1 MPKLLVA
8 LALAA
13 PAAGYIQPAAPGARA
28 TVKVQ
33 ETKADLEVLAKQLN
47 PAVGFW
53 DPLGCLNFD
62 FWQLGNEGTI
72 GYLRHAEI
80 KHGRVAMAGFL
91 GYLAQSTD
99 FVSGPHNN
107 LPFRGYEPGL
117 TPPEQWDA
125 IPLKG
130 KLQIFIFI
138 GMLESYG
145 EILPVHYTKGGL
157 PGYYPPIKSAR
168 PEIAFNLYDP
178 FNWFDEEKDKVR
190 GRQVEIN
197 NGRLAMLGLFSILS
211 ESKVPGS
218 VPALSGLIPEYS
230 GNYMVPFEGDFS
242 LFFVSPEKVN
252 SATLCNATKED
263 MADLAE
269 ANPDFLGRSLGL
281 WDPLGCLNLD
291 FWKQGNEAT
300 IGYLRHAEIK
310 HGRVAMA
317 GFLGYLAQST
327 DFVSGP
333 HNTLPFRG
341 YEAGLTPPEQWDAI
355 PLYGK
360 LQILVFVGMLES
372 YGEGAGNPD
381 GYVHYTK
388 GGLPGYFPA
397 IAGRA
402 GFGQVTL
409 NLYDPLGWFNE
420 DKDKVRGRQ
429 VEINNGRLAMLGIFS
444 LLSEAKVPG
453 AVPPL
458 AGLIPAYSGN
468 CMVPFEGDF
477 SISSIFF
484 VNPESASTQSARP
497 LTPCDAS
504 KQEMAALAEAK

>member
-1 MPKLLVA
+1 MLGIFSILSESKVPGSVPLITGLIPEYKGDYMVPFEADFSLFFVNPTLPSSDVTEMKATKEDMAA
-8 LALAA
+8 LAEA
-13 PAAGYIQPAAPGARA
+13 
-28 TVKVQ
+28 
-33 ETKADLEVLAKQLN
+33 N
-47 PAVGFW
+47 PDYLGSSLGLW
-53 DPLGCLNFD
+53 DPLGCLNLN
-62 FWQLGNEGTI
+62 FWNVGNEETI

-80 KHGRVAMAGFL
+80 KHGRVAMAAFL

-99 FVSGPHNN
+99 FVSGPHNT

-230 GNYMVPFEGDFS
+230 GNYMVPFVGDFS

-252 SATLCNATKED
+252 SDSQPAALCNATKDD
-263 MADLAE
+263 MAALAE
-269 ANPDFLGRSLGL
+269 SNPDFLGRSLGL

-341 YEAGLTPPEQWDAI
+341 YEPGLTPPEQWDAI
-355 PLYGK
+355 PLKGK
-360 LQILVFVGMLES
+360 LQIFIFIGMLES
-372 YGEGAGNPD
+372 YGEI
-381 GYVHYTK
+381 
-388 GGLPGYFPA
+388 L
-397 IAGRA
+397 
-402 GFGQVTL
+402 
-409 NLYDPLGWFNE
+409 
-420 DKDKVRGRQ
+420 
-429 VEINNGRLAMLGIFS
+429 
-444 LLSEAKVPG
+444 
-453 AVPPL
+453 
-458 AGLIPAYSGN
+458 
-468 CMVPFEGDF
+468 
-477 SISSIFF
+477 
-484 VNPESASTQSARP
+484 
-497 LTPCDAS
+497 
-504 KQEMAALAEAK
+504 

>member
-1 MPKLLVA
+1 MSDYDKFITP
-8 LALAA
+8 
-13 PAAGYIQPAAPGARA
+13 
-28 TVKVQ
+28 
-33 ETKADLEVLAKQLN
+33 
-47 PAVGFW
+47 
-53 DPLGCLNFD
+53 NF
-62 FWQLGNEGTI
+62 N
-72 GYLRHAEI
+72 RV
-80 KHGRVAMAGFL
+80 KHGNGPFTTVDDKPVPHP
-91 GYLAQSTD
+91 STQMHD
-99 FVSGPHNN
+99 SHNN
-107 LPFRGYEPGL
+107 ISPISL
-117 TPPEQWDA
+117 TV
-125 IPLKG
+125 IG
-130 KLQIFIFI
+130 I
-138 GMLESYG
+138 GMLS
-145 EILPVHYTKGGL
+145 IVTMLVVRLRRGL
-157 PGYYPPIKSAR
+157 QPATALGDNLMEMKSQDS
-168 PEIAFNLYDP
+168 N
-178 FNWFDEEKDKVR
+178 V
-190 GRQVEIN
+190 
-197 NGRLAMLGLFSILS
+197 
-211 ESKVPGS
+211 
-218 VPALSGLIPEYS
+218 
-230 GNYMVPFEGDFS
+230 
-242 LFFVSPEKVN
+242 KVN
-252 SATLCNATKED
+252 SGRVGWGQLSSQSPQPLTPCYASKQE
-263 MADLAE
+263 MAALAE
-269 ANPDFLGRSLGL
+269 ANPDFLGKSIGL
-281 WDPLGCLNLD
+281 WDPLNCLD
-291 FWKQGNEAT
+291 FDFWSLGNEAT

-317 GFLGYLAQST
+317 GFLGYIAQST
-327 DFVSGP
+327 DLVSGP
-333 HNTLPFRG
+333 HTVLPFRG
-341 YEAGLTPPEQWDAI
+341 YEPGLTPPEQWDAI

-372 YGEGAGNPD
+372 YGEGAGDPD

-388 GGLPGYFPA
+388 GGLPGYFPP

-504 KQEMAALAEAK
+504 KQEMAALAEANPDFLGKSIGLWDPLNCLDFDFWSLGNEATIGYLRHAEIKHGRVAMAGFLGYIAQSTDLVSGPHTE